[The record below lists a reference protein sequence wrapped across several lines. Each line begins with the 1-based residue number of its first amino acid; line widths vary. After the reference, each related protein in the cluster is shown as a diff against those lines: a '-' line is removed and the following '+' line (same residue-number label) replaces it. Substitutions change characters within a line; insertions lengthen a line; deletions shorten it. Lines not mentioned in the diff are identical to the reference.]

1 MNYTASF
8 LISSWLLKVGIL
20 FNLKFFLP
28 QHHFS
33 LFWLHAESINSP
45 TIDKKLC
52 AIIRATMYISI
63 QFANNDNNNDNND
76 YEIVGR
82 SVAG

>member
-1 MNYTASF
+1 MVSPPT
-8 LISSWLLKVGIL
+8 WLRADL
-20 FNLKFFLP
+20 
-28 QHHFS
+28 
-33 LFWLHAESINSP
+33 INSP

-82 SVAG
+82 SFAG